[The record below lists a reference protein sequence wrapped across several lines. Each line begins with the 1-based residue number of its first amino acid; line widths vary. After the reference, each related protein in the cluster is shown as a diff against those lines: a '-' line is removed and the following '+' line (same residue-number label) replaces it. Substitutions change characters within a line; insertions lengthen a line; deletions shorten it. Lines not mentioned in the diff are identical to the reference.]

1 MNLAHVILIISP
13 LWSIAITLNSILRE
27 LKKK

>member
-1 MNLAHVILIISP
+1 MELAHIILIICP
-13 LWSIAITLNSILRE
+13 LWSIAINLNSILKE

>member
-1 MNLAHVILIISP
+1 MKLADIILIICP